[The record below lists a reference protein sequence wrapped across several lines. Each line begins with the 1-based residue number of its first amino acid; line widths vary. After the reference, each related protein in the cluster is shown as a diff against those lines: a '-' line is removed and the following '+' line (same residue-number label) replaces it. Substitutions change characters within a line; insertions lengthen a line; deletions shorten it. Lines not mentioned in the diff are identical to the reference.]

1 MCYRRLVYSI
11 VMQNYVFVSIIHGDK
26 FRYGKEG
33 LQTARFLQMG
43 LLYLFSELTA
53 LALFE
58 LCLIMRSAFRLVLWC
73 PLSRKASKK

>member
-33 LQTARFLQMG
+33 LHTTRFLQMG

-58 LCLIMRSAFRLVLWC
+58 LCLIM
-73 PLSRKASKK
+73 